1 MSEGALKELEVA
13 LTRKNKAKRLL
24 RKEIDDRIEQLRL
37 IEQDTEAILEKYLGS
52 DRPTSEDVEFD
63 LLYNRLNE

>member
-1 MSEGALKELEVA
+1 MSEGPLKELEVA

-52 DRPTSEDVEFD
+52 GRPTSEDVEFD
-63 LLYNRLNE
+63 LLYNRLND

>member
-1 MSEGALKELEVA
+1 
-13 LTRKNKAKRLL
+13 
-24 RKEIDDRIEQLRL
+24 LRL

-63 LLYNRLNE
+63 LLYNRLND